1 MAIIN
6 EYHRRVTEQKKNSV
20 AAWQKQPMSR
30 SERLNQFKRLR
41 EHRIARESKSMRSD
55 GMQ

>member
-30 SERLNQFKRLR
+30 AERLNQFKCLR
-41 EHRIARESKSMRSD
+41 ERRIARESKSMPSGD
-55 GMQ
+55 MQ

>member
-6 EYHRRVTEQKKNSV
+6 EYHRQVTEQKKNSV

-30 SERLNQFKRLR
+30 AERLNQFKRLR
-41 EHRIARESKSMRSD
+41 ERRIARESKSMPSGD
-55 GMQ
+55 MQ